1 MEKPVERKEQT
12 ILIIDD
18 QPTNL
23 RVMAE
28 YLEMDGFELMV
39 AQNGE
44 DGLAIARAGQ
54 PDIILLDVMMP
65 GIDGFETCR
74 RLQQDDRTRDIP
86 IIFMTALADVDH
98 KVKGFEA
105 GAVDYVTKPIQQAE
119 VLARIN
125 THLRLRE
132 LTRQIQQSNQEIR
145 DAFENLN
152 ATQRQLIE
160 SEKMAAL
167 GNLVAGVAHEINTP
181 IGIGVTAASTL
192 ADETALF
199 FKEIENGQIK
209 RSVLEDYVNVARD
222 SSELILRNLS
232 RAAELVQSFKQV
244 AVDQTNL
251 DQRKFSL
258 KPYLTEVIRSLGP
271 RLKQTGHR
279 IEIEGDDQVKLTSYP
294 GAFSQVVTNLVMN
307 SIKHGYPYGGH
318 GLMRFEVYQDA
329 DRVILQYTDNGC
341 GISPENLN
349 KIFEPFFTTARHG
362 EGTGLGLHITYN
374 LVTQKLGGTIRCE
387 SQVGQYTQFT
397 IQLPIEVR
405 KS

>member
-1 MEKPVERKEQT
+1 MERKEQT

-232 RAAELVQSFKQV
+232 RAAE
-244 AVDQTNL
+244 
-251 DQRKFSL
+251 
-258 KPYLTEVIRSLGP
+258 
-271 RLKQTGHR
+271 
-279 IEIEGDDQVKLTSYP
+279 
-294 GAFSQVVTNLVMN
+294 
-307 SIKHGYPYGGH
+307 
-318 GLMRFEVYQDA
+318 
-329 DRVILQYTDNGC
+329 
-341 GISPENLN
+341 
-349 KIFEPFFTTARHG
+349 
-362 EGTGLGLHITYN
+362 
-374 LVTQKLGGTIRCE
+374 
-387 SQVGQYTQFT
+387 
-397 IQLPIEVR
+397 
-405 KS
+405 

>member
-1 MEKPVERKEQT
+1 MDHKHQK

-23 RVMAE
+23 RVIAE
-28 YLEMDGFELMV
+28 YLEVDGFELMV
-39 AQNGE
+39 AQNGQ
-44 DGLAIARAGQ
+44 DGLTIAQKAL

-74 RLQQDDRTRDIP
+74 RLQQDDRTQDIP
-86 IIFMTALADVDH
+86 VIFMTALADVDH
-98 KVKGFEA
+98 KVKGFDA
-105 GAVDYVTKPIQQAE
+105 GAVDYITKPVQQAE
-119 VLARIN
+119 MLARIN

-132 LTRQIQQSNQEIR
+132 LTRQLQQSNQEIS
-145 DAFENLN
+145 DALENLK

-167 GNLVAGVAHEINTP
+167 GSLVAGIAHEINTP

-192 ADETALF
+192 ADESAQF
-199 FKEIENGQIK
+199 FKAIESGQIK

-251 DQRKFSL
+251 ERREFLL

-279 IEIEGDDQVKLTSYP
+279 VEIEGDNEVKLNSYP

-307 SIKHGYPYGGH
+307 SIKHGYPHGGQ
-318 GLMRFEVYQDA
+318 GQMRFEVVREAGQ
-329 DRVILQYTDNGC
+329 VCLQYTDNGC
-341 GISPENLN
+341 GIRPEHIG
-349 KIFEPFFTTARHG
+349 KIFEPFFTTARRG
-362 EGTGLGLHITYN
+362 DGSGLGLHITYN
-374 LVTQKLGGTIRCE
+374 LVTQKLGGTIRCQSE
-387 SQVGQYTQFT
+387 VGQYTKF
-397 IQLPIEVR
+397 IIHLPLEAR
-405 KS
+405 KT

>member
-1 MEKPVERKEQT
+1 MEHKEQK

-23 RVMAE
+23 RVIAE
-28 YLEMDGFELMV
+28 YLEMDGFDLMV
-39 AQNGE
+39 AQDGQG
-44 DGLAIARAGQ
+44 GLAIAQEGQ

-65 GIDGFETCR
+65 GMDGFETCR
-74 RLQQDDRTRDIP
+74 CLQQDDRTKHIP
-86 IIFMTALADVDH
+86 VIFMTALADVVY

-119 VLARIN
+119 LLARLN

-132 LTRQIQQSNQEIR
+132 LTRQLQQSNQELLS
-145 DAFENLN
+145 AFENLK

-167 GNLVAGVAHEINTP
+167 GGLVAGVAHEINTP

-192 ADETALF
+192 VDESTLF
-199 FKEIENGQIK
+199 FKAIEAGQIK
-209 RSVLEDYVNVARD
+209 RSVLQNYVSVARE

-251 DQRKFSL
+251 EQRKFLL
-258 KPYLTEVIRSLGP
+258 KAYLTEVIRSLGP
-271 RLKQTGHR
+271 QLKQTGHR
-279 IEIEGDDQVKLTSYP
+279 VEVEGDDQIKLNSYP

-307 SIKHGYPYGGH
+307 SIKHGYPH
-318 GLMRFEVYQDA
+318 GDQGQMWFEVRQEA
-329 DRVILQYTDNGC
+329 GQAIVEYTDDGC
-341 GISPENLN
+341 GITPENLG
-349 KIFEPFFTTARHG
+349 KIFEPFFTTARRG
-362 EGTGLGLHITYN
+362 GGTGLGLHITYN

-387 SQVGQYTQFT
+387 SEVGQYTKF
-397 IQLPIEVR
+397 IIGLPIEAR
-405 KS
+405 KTSPL